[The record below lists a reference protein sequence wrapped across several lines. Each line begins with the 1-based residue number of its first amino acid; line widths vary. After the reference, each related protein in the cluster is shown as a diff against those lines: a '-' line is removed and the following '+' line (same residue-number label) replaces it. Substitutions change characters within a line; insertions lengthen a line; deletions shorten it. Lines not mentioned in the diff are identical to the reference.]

1 MDRDLDWDLGLELA
15 GVGEYGGG
23 SDGVREWD
31 RNRGKCCD
39 GSNPGGGVS
48 FCAGFDNVSL
58 KGGGDG
64 GMSGFSSGTEL
75 TDFGLKEQRFRSDS
89 G

>member
-15 GVGEYGGG
+15 GVGEREYGGG

-31 RNRGKCCD
+31 RNRDKCD
-39 GSNPGGGVS
+39 GSNPGGGLS
-48 FCAGFDNVSL
+48 FSAGFDNVSL

-64 GMSGFSSGTEL
+64 GGTKL
-75 TDFGLKEQRFRSDS
+75 TDFRLKEQRFRSDS